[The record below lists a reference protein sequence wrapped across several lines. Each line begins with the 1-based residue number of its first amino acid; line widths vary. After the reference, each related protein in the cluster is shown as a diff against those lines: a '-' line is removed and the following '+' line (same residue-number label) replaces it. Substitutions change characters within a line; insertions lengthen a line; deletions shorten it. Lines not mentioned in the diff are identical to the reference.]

1 MPASGQSSPSADVGE
16 VVDLVKSYAT
26 QQTVGPLKT
35 MGRWIGFGVAGVL
48 ALSLGIVIVLVAILR
63 VLQTETDVFHGN
75 WSWVPY
81 VITMVLALIVIAI
94 VLSWVKRLDL
104 DREEKPA

>member
-1 MPASGQSSPSADVGE
+1 MPASGGSSPSADVGE
-16 VVDLVKSYAT
+16 VVDLVKTYAT

-48 ALSLGIVIVLVAILR
+48 ALSFGIIIVLVGILR
-63 VLQTETDVFHGN
+63 LLQTEVSAFQDN

-81 VITMVLALIVIAI
+81 VITLAIAVIVIA
-94 VLSWVKRLDL
+94 VALSRVKKLDF
-104 DREEKPA
+104 DRQEKP